1 MIIKGKLV
9 RAMRALIGYNLL
21 ALSRKTTNKVF
32 IKPEG
37 MSLKLTTSLSQRL
50 VLTPQLRQRI
60 EMLQMTTLE
69 LSDLIQQQLLENP
82 VLEEVATQEEAREL
96 AEKILDHLASADPG
110 AAPDQP
116 QIEASEPEL
125 GSPSSNGSGDSEVLS
140 QTYAESDGDAERGD
154 GEPLASADL
163 SEDSVGDELVGEEA
177 ARDAFEEID
186 FGREFQD
193 YLDPGYK
200 TQEIEYKEKDAP
212 TFEQFLTRAPSL
224 ADHLEWQ
231 LHMSPIEGDVCDAA
245 ISVIGNLDADG
256 RLNATNEEIAAM
268 GGWTEEIVEKARQ
281 AVMHLDPIG
290 CGARDVRECLLVQL
304 EVRGESDRLAAG
316 LISDHLSD
324 LQQHKLPHLAKQ
336 IGSDVDTL
344 LSELQFIRTLDPYPG
359 RRYSSEEPILI
370 SPEIYI
376 EKLDEGDEDY
386 VIYFSDD
393 GSPRLRVSQQYQQM
407 LGKSDVSNET
417 KSFIREK
424 MRSAVDLLRN
434 IEHRRQTIYK
444 VVESIV
450 HRQRDFLDKGVQYIK
465 PMMLKDIAEDIG
477 MHLSTVSRV
486 VNRKYAHTPQGVIE
500 LRRFFTEGMMNEDG
514 EEVSTRII
522 KLKIKKLIEEEDSH
536 SPITDDQVVKILIK
550 DGIKLSRRTV
560 AKYRDQ
566 MSIPGSRERRAV
578 V

>member
-1 MIIKGKLV
+1 
-9 RAMRALIGYNLL
+9 
-21 ALSRKTTNKVF
+21 
-32 IKPEG
+32 

-60 EMLQMTTLE
+60 EMLQMTSLE
-69 LSDLIQQQLLENP
+69 LTDLIQQQLLENP
-82 VLEEVATQEEAREL
+82 VLEEVPSQEEVQEI
-96 AEKILDHLASADPG
+96 AEKVLDHLANAEADTFEERVPETGTAATNG
-110 AAPDQP
+110 A
-116 QIEASEPEL
+116 
-125 GSPSSNGSGDSEVLS
+125 GDAEVLS
-140 QTYAESDGDAERGD
+140 SLPAAGD
-154 GEPLASADL
+154 GEPGETLAGA
-163 SEDSVGDELVGEEA
+163 EHEESGA
-177 ARDAFEEID
+177 EEGITDDTQRDAFEEID
-186 FGREFQD
+186 FGREFQE

-200 TQEIEYKEKDAP
+200 TQEIEYKEDAP
-212 TFEQFLTRAPSL
+212 TFEQFLTKPPSL
-224 ADHLEWQ
+224 AEHLEWQ
-231 LHMSPIEGDVCDAA
+231 INMTTLEDDVRDAA
-245 ISVIGNLDADG
+245 ICVIGNLNADG
-256 RLNATNEEIAAM
+256 RLTATDEEIA
-268 GGWTEEIVEKARQ
+268 EVEKIPVEIIERARQ
-281 AVMHLDPIG
+281 VVMRLDPVG
-290 CGARDVRECLLVQL
+290 CGARDVKECLLVQL
-304 EVRGESDRLAAG
+304 EVLGETDRLAAR
-316 LISDHLSD
+316 LISEHFAE
-324 LQQHKLPHLAKQ
+324 LQQHKLPHLSKQ
-336 IGSDVDTL
+336 IGVDVETL
-344 LSELQFIRTLDPYPG
+344 LEELQFIRTLDPYPG

-376 EKLDEGDEDY
+376 EKLDENDEDY
-386 VIYFSDD
+386 VIYFADD

-407 LGKSDVSNET
+407 LSQGVSNET

-450 HRQRDFLDKGVQYIK
+450 ARQKEFLDHGVQYLK

-500 LRRFFTEGMMNEDG
+500 LRRFFTEGMLNEEG
-514 EEVSTRII
+514 EEISTRII

-536 SPITDDQVVKILIK
+536 NPITDDQVVKILAK

-566 MSIPGSRERRAV
+566 MQIPGSRERRAV

>member
-1 MIIKGKLV
+1 
-9 RAMRALIGYNLL
+9 
-21 ALSRKTTNKVF
+21 
-32 IKPEG
+32 
-37 MSLKLTTSLSQRL
+37 

-60 EMLQMTTLE
+60 EMLQMTSLE
-69 LSDLIQQQLLENP
+69 LTDLIQQQLLENP
-82 VLEEVATQEEAREL
+82 VLEEVPSHEEVQEL
-96 AEKILDHLASADPG
+96 AEKVLDHLASSDG
-110 AAPDQP
+110 
-116 QIEASEPEL
+116 EASFEQPTSEADFAQA
-125 GSPSSNGSGDSEVLS
+125 STNGSGDPEVV
-140 QTYAESDGDAERGD
+140 AA
-154 GEPLASADL
+154 LASGPEGEAEFAAVA
-163 SEDSVGDELVGEEA
+163 SESFEEGGDEA
-177 ARDAFEEID
+177 TPDDAPRDAFEEID

-200 TQEIEYKEKDAP
+200 TQEIEYKEDAP
-212 TFEQFLTRAPSL
+212 TFEQFLTRPPSL
-224 ADHLEWQ
+224 AEHLEWQ
-231 LHMSPIEGDVCDAA
+231 LHMSPIEGEVRDAA
-245 ISVIGNLDADG
+245 ICVIGNLNADG
-256 RLNATNEEIAAM
+256 RLNATNEEMAAM
-268 GGWTEEIVEKARQ
+268 EKCSEEVVERARQ
-281 AVMHLDPIG
+281 AIMRLDPVG

-304 EVRGESDRLAAG
+304 EVLEQKDRLAAT
-316 LISDHLSD
+316 LISEHLAD
-324 LQQHKLPHLAKQ
+324 LQQHKLPHLSKQ
-336 IGSDVDTL
+336 IGVDVEVL
-344 LSELQFIRTLDPYPG
+344 LEELQFIRTLDPYPG
-359 RRYSSEEPILI
+359 RRYSSDEPILI

-376 EKLDEGDEDY
+376 EKLDENDDDY
-386 VIYFSDD
+386 IIYFADD

-407 LGKSDVSNET
+407 LSQGVSNET

-450 HRQRDFLDKGVQYIK
+450 QRQRDFLDHGVQYIK

-514 EEVSTRII
+514 EEISTRII
-522 KLKIKKLIEEEDSH
+522 KLQIKKLIEEEDSH
-536 SPITDDQVVKILIK
+536 NPITDDQVVKILAK

-566 MSIPGSRERRAV
+566 MQIPGSRERRAV

>member
-1 MIIKGKLV
+1 
-9 RAMRALIGYNLL
+9 
-21 ALSRKTTNKVF
+21 
-32 IKPEG
+32 

-69 LSDLIQQQLLENP
+69 LTDLIQQQLLENP
-82 VLEEVATQEEAREL
+82 VLEEVVTQEEVGEL
-96 AEKILDHLASADPG
+96 AEKILDHLANSDPG

-116 QIEASEPEL
+116 QLEAVEPEI
-125 GSPSSNGSGDSEVLS
+125 GSPSSNGSGDLEPATASYTEGEVSEVAS
-140 QTYAESDGDAERGD
+140 SD
-154 GEPLASADL
+154 
-163 SEDSVGDELVGEEA
+163 VGEETGGDDVIGEES

-200 TQEIEYKEKDAP
+200 TQEIEYKEDAP
-212 TFEQFLTRAPSL
+212 TFEQFLTRPPSL

-268 GGWTEEIVEKARQ
+268 SNWSEEIVEQARQ

-290 CGARDVRECLLVQL
+290 CGARDVKECLLVQL
-304 EVRGESDRLAAG
+304 EVKGESNRLAAR
-316 LISDHLSD
+316 LISEHMSE

-344 LSELQFIRTLDPYPG
+344 LTELQFIRTLDPYPG
-359 RRYSSEEPILI
+359 RRYSSEEPVLI

-393 GSPRLRVSQQYQQM
+393 GSPRLRVSAQYQQM

-450 HRQRDFLDKGVQYIK
+450 HRQKDFLDRGVEHIK

-514 EEVSTRII
+514 EEISTRII

-536 SPITDDQVVKILIK
+536 NPITDDQVVKILAK

>member
-1 MIIKGKLV
+1 
-9 RAMRALIGYNLL
+9 
-21 ALSRKTTNKVF
+21 
-32 IKPEG
+32 

-60 EMLQMTTLE
+60 EMLQMTSLE
-69 LSDLIQQQLLENP
+69 LTDLIQQQLLENP
-82 VLEEVATQEEAREL
+82 VLEEVPSQEEVQEI
-96 AEKILDHLASADPG
+96 AEKVLDHLANAEADTFEERVPEAETAATNG
-110 AAPDQP
+110 A
-116 QIEASEPEL
+116 
-125 GSPSSNGSGDSEVLS
+125 GDAEVLS
-140 QTYAESDGDAERGD
+140 SLPAAAAD
-154 GEPLASADL
+154 GEPGETLTGAEHEEGGA
-163 SEDSVGDELVGEEA
+163 EEGITDETQ
-177 ARDAFEEID
+177 RDAFEEID

-200 TQEIEYKEKDAP
+200 TQEIEYKEDAP
-212 TFEQFLTRAPSL
+212 TFEQFLTRPPSL

-231 LHMSPIEGDVCDAA
+231 LHMSPIEEDVCAA
-245 ISVIGNLDADG
+245 AM
-256 RLNATNEEIAAM
+256 ATNEEMAAM
-268 GGWTEEIVEKARQ
+268 GGWSEEVVERARQ
-281 AVMHLDPIG
+281 AVMKLDPVG
-290 CGARDVRECLLVQL
+290 CGARDVKECLLVQL
-304 EVRGESDRLAAG
+304 ETLGEQDRLAAR
-316 LISDHLSD
+316 LISDHFAE
-324 LQQHKLPHLAKQ
+324 LQQHKLPNLSKQ
-336 IGSDVDTL
+336 IGVDVEML
-344 LSELQFIRTLDPYPG
+344 LNELQFIRTLDPYPG

-376 EKLDEGDEDY
+376 EKLDENDDDY
-386 VIYFSDD
+386 VIYFADD

-407 LGKSDVSNET
+407 LSQGVSNET

-450 HRQRDFLDKGVQYIK
+450 QRQRDFLDHGVQHIK

-500 LRRFFTEGMMNEDG
+500 LRRFFTEGMLNEDG
-514 EEVSTRII
+514 EEISTRII

-536 SPITDDQVVKILIK
+536 NPITDDQVVKILVK

-566 MSIPGSRERRAV
+566 MRIPGSRERRAV

>member
-1 MIIKGKLV
+1 
-9 RAMRALIGYNLL
+9 
-21 ALSRKTTNKVF
+21 
-32 IKPEG
+32 

-60 EMLQMTTLE
+60 EMLQMTSLE
-69 LSDLIQQQLLENP
+69 LTDLIQQQLLENP
-82 VLEEVATQEEAREL
+82 VLEEVPSQEEVQEI
-96 AEKILDHLASADPG
+96 AEKVLDHLTSGEADTFEQSVP
-110 AAPDQP
+110 
-116 QIEASEPEL
+116 EA
-125 GSPSSNGSGDSEVLS
+125 GSPATNGAGDADVVSSLPAATDGEAGEIGEVL
-140 QTYAESDGDAERGD
+140 AG
-154 GEPLASADL
+154 GEH
-163 SEDSVGDELVGEEA
+163 EETGGEEGVTDEA
-177 ARDAFEEID
+177 QRDAFEEID

-200 TQEIEYKEKDAP
+200 TQEIEYKEDAP
-212 TFEQFLTRAPSL
+212 TFEQFLTKPPSL
-224 ADHLEWQ
+224 AEHLEWQ
-231 LHMSPIEGDVCDAA
+231 LNMTTLDEDVRAAA
-245 ISVIGNLDADG
+245 ICVIGNLNADG
-256 RLNATNEEIAAM
+256 RLNATDEEIA
-268 GGWTEEIVEKARQ
+268 EVEKIPVEIIERARQ
-281 AVMHLDPIG
+281 EVMRLDPVG
-290 CGARDVRECLLVQL
+290 CGARDVKECLLVQL
-304 EVRGESDRLAAG
+304 EVLGETDRLAAR
-316 LISDHLSD
+316 LISEHLAD
-324 LQQHKLPHLAKQ
+324 LQQHKLPHLSKQ
-336 IGSDVDTL
+336 IGVDVETL
-344 LSELQFIRTLDPYPG
+344 LEELQFIRTLDPYPG

-376 EKLDEGDEDY
+376 EKLDENDDDY
-386 VIYFSDD
+386 VIYFADD

-407 LGKSDVSNET
+407 LSQGVSNET

-450 HRQRDFLDKGVQYIK
+450 ARQRDFLDHGVQYIK

-500 LRRFFTEGMMNEDG
+500 LRRFFTEGMLNEEG
-514 EEVSTRII
+514 EEISTRII

-536 SPITDDQVVKILIK
+536 NPITDDQVVKILAK

-566 MSIPGSRERRAV
+566 MQIPGSRERRAV

>member
-1 MIIKGKLV
+1 MSV
-9 RAMRALIGYNLL
+9 R
-21 ALSRKTTNKVF
+21 
-32 IKPEG
+32 
-37 MSLKLTTSLSQRL
+37 LTTSLSQRL

-60 EMLQMTTLE
+60 EMLQMTSLE
-69 LSDLIQQQLLENP
+69 LTDLIQQQMNENP

-96 AEKILDHLASADPG
+96 AEKILDHMASGGELETLPGSNVEASAP
-110 AAPDQP
+110 
-116 QIEASEPEL
+116 EA
-125 GSPSSNGSGDSEVLS
+125 GSPSSNGSGESEV
-140 QTYAESDGDAERGD
+140 TFAETESETPAIGEFEGDHDGANAEG
-154 GEPLASADL
+154 
-163 SEDSVGDELVGEEA
+163 GDENVAEGT
-177 ARDAFEEID
+177 RDPFEEVD

-200 TQEIEYKEKDAP
+200 TQEFEYKEDAP
-212 TFEQFLTRAPSL
+212 TFEQFLTKAPSL

-231 LHMSPIEGDVCDAA
+231 LHMDCGESQVCDAA
-245 ISVIGNLDADG
+245 ETVIGNLDPDG
-256 RLNATNEEIAAM
+256 RLNATNEEIAAQ
-268 GGWTEEIVEKARQ
+268 GGWSEEIVERARQ
-281 AVMHLDPIG
+281 LVMKLEPVG
-290 CGARDVRECLLVQL
+290 CGARDVRESLLVQL
-304 EVRGESDRLAAG
+304 EARGETERLASQ
-316 LISDHLSD
+316 LIRDHLEA
-324 LQQHKLPHLAKQ
+324 LQQHKLPHLSKQ
-336 IGSDVDTL
+336 IGVDLETL
-344 LSELQFIRTLDPYPG
+344 AAEIQFIRTLDPYPG

-376 EKLDEGDEDY
+376 EKLDEDGDY
-386 VIYFSDD
+386 VIYFADD
-393 GSPRLRVSQQYQQM
+393 GSPRLRINPNYQQM
-407 LGKSDVSNET
+407 LSQTGVTKET
-417 KSFIREK
+417 RDFIKDK

-434 IEHRRQTIYK
+434 IEHRRQTIYR

-450 HRQRDFLDKGVQYIK
+450 HRQREFLDHGVQFIK

-500 LRRFFTEGMMNEDG
+500 LRRFFTEGMLNEEG

-536 SPITDDQVVKILIK
+536 NPITDDQVVKILVK

-566 MSIPGSRERRAV
+566 MNIPGSRERRAV

>member
-1 MIIKGKLV
+1 
-9 RAMRALIGYNLL
+9 
-21 ALSRKTTNKVF
+21 
-32 IKPEG
+32 

-69 LSDLIQQQLLENP
+69 LTDLIQQQILENP
-82 VLEEVATQEEAREL
+82 VLEEVATQEEVGEL

-116 QIEASEPEL
+116 QRLEAAEPEL
-125 GSPSSNGSGDSEVLS
+125 GSPSSNGSGDVEGMS
-140 QTYAESDGDAERGD
+140 TYAEGDVEGD
-154 GEPLASADL
+154 GGPGEGHEIAAADL
-163 SEDSVGDELVGEEA
+163 SEDSVGDEIVGEEGS
-177 ARDAFEEID
+177 RDAFEEID

-200 TQEIEYKEKDAP
+200 TQEIEYKEDAP

-231 LHMSPIEGDVCDAA
+231 LHMSPIAEDICEAA

-268 GGWTEEIVEKARQ
+268 GGWSGETVEEARQ
-281 AVMHLDPIG
+281 AVMHLDPVG

-304 EVRGESDRLAAG
+304 EVKGESDRLAAR
-316 LISDHLSD
+316 LISEHLSE
-324 LQQHKLPHLAKQ
+324 LQQHKLPNLAKQ
-336 IGSDVDTL
+336 INSDVDTL
-344 LSELQFIRTLDPYPG
+344 LNELQFIRTLDPYPG

-376 EKLDEGDEDY
+376 EKLDEADDEY
-386 VIYFSDD
+386 IIYFADD

-450 HRQRDFLDKGVQYIK
+450 HRQQEFLDKGVQYIK

-514 EEVSTRII
+514 EEISTRII

-536 SPITDDQVVKILIK
+536 NPITDDQVVKILIK